1 MLPSLKVLV
10 FLDLRVWFGSAV
22 GNAVPGS
29 VPAVLMEVCFR
40 NTAWKLKLS
49 DILVG
54 LKCLRSHIHTLIK
67 KSMALFSI

>member
-29 VPAVLMEVCFR
+29 VPLVLMEVCFR
-40 NTAWKLKLS
+40 NTAWKLKSGSFLTFY
-49 DILVG
+49 LG
-54 LKCLRSHIHTLIK
+54 
-67 KSMALFSI
+67 